1 MASPTYI
8 PQPANLPADLPTP
21 LQLRTRVDASA
32 VTSDASAGFERAGL
46 EDVVQLEHSGGSLP
60 GGREL
65 ISRLRTDLG
74 TEVPA
79 RPIYYYYSAS
89 RTYPTNLPSYQPTN
103 QPTNQLTHQTLPG
116 ARRL

>member
-89 RTYPTNLPSYQPTN
+89 RVLPHQPTFLPTN